1 MVRTDVASLK
11 CTAGGLA
18 AGGPCLGIYRRQDR
32 RWYKTLLLAVFVP
45 AISLAQNAENGKR
58 IFVRD
63 GCYECHG
70 YAGQG
75 TIAGARLAPPVLN
88 AQGMIRYVRR
98 PAGAMPAFTDK
109 VLSDQEVNDIY
120 AYLKTIPAPKPVKDI
135 PLLNQIK

>member
-1 MVRTDVASLK
+1 MKKFSMLV
-11 CTAGGLA
+11 
-18 AGGPCLGIYRRQDR
+18 
-32 RWYKTLLLAVFVP
+32 LAVLLPGF
-45 AISLAQNAENGKR
+45 SFAQNAENGKR
-58 IFVRD
+58 VFVRD

-120 AYLKTIPAPKPVKDI
+120 AYLKTVPAPKPVKDI

>member
-1 MVRTDVASLK
+1 MKKLSM
-11 CTAGGLA
+11 
-18 AGGPCLGIYRRQDR
+18 
-32 RWYKTLLLAVFVP
+32 LLLAVLLPGF
-45 AISLAQNAENGKR
+45 AFAQNAENGKR
-58 IFVRD
+58 VFVRD

-88 AQGMIRYVRR
+88 AQVMIRYVRR

-120 AYLKTIPAPKPVKDI
+120 AYLKTVPAPKPVKDI
-135 PLLNQIK
+135 PLLDQMRH

>member
-1 MVRTDVASLK
+1 MKVLPFM
-11 CTAGGLA
+11 LMA
-18 AGGPCLGIYRRQDR
+18 AC
-32 RWYKTLLLAVFVP
+32 A
-45 AISLAQNAENGKR
+45 ALAQNAENGKR
-58 IFVRD
+58 LFVRD

-88 AQGMIRYVRR
+88 AQGIIRYIRK

-109 VLSDQEVNDIY
+109 VLTDQEVNDIY

-135 PLLNQIK
+135 PLLNQI

>member
-1 MVRTDVASLK
+1 MK
-11 CTAGGLA
+11 
-18 AGGPCLGIYRRQDR
+18 
-32 RWYKTLLLAVFVP
+32 KLLLAALLPGF
-45 AISLAQNAENGKR
+45 AFAQNVENGKR
-58 IFVRD
+58 VFVRD

-75 TIAGARLAPPVLN
+75 TIAGARIGPPVLN
-88 AQGMIRYVRR
+88 AEGMIRYIRK

-120 AYLKTIPAPKPVKDI
+120 AYLKTMPAPKPVKDI

>member
-1 MVRTDVASLK
+1 MKKPSMLV
-11 CTAGGLA
+11 
-18 AGGPCLGIYRRQDR
+18 
-32 RWYKTLLLAVFVP
+32 LAVLLP
-45 AISLAQNAENGKR
+45 GLLLAQNAENGKR
-58 IFVRD
+58 VFVRD

-70 YAGQG
+70 YNGQG

-98 PAGAMPAFTDK
+98 PAGSMPAFTDK

-120 AYLKTIPAPKPVKDI
+120 AYLKTMPAPKPVKDI

>member
-1 MVRTDVASLK
+1 MK
-11 CTAGGLA
+11 
-18 AGGPCLGIYRRQDR
+18 
-32 RWYKTLLLAVFVP
+32 KLLLAALLPGF
-45 AISLAQNAENGKR
+45 AFAQNVENGKR
-58 IFVRD
+58 VFVRD

-75 TIAGARLAPPVLN
+75 TIAGARIGPPVLN
-88 AQGMIRYVRR
+88 AQGMIRYIRK

-120 AYLKTIPAPKPVKDI
+120 AYLKTMPAAKAVKDI

>member
-1 MVRTDVASLK
+1 MK
-11 CTAGGLA
+11 
-18 AGGPCLGIYRRQDR
+18 
-32 RWYKTLLLAVFVP
+32 KLLLVVLLPGFA
-45 AISLAQNAENGKR
+45 LAQNVENGKR

-70 YAGQG
+70 YNGQG

-88 AQGMIRYVRR
+88 AQGMIRYVRK

-120 AYLKTIPAPKPVKDI
+120 AFLKTMPAPKPVKDI

>member
-1 MVRTDVASLK
+1 MKRLSMLV
-11 CTAGGLA
+11 
-18 AGGPCLGIYRRQDR
+18 
-32 RWYKTLLLAVFVP
+32 LAVLLPVF
-45 AISLAQNAENGKR
+45 SFAQNAENGKR
-58 IFVRD
+58 VFVRD

-70 YAGQG
+70 YNGQG

-88 AQGMIRYVRR
+88 AQGMTRYVRR

-120 AYLKTIPAPKPVKDI
+120 AYLKTLPAPKPVKDI

>member
-1 MVRTDVASLK
+1 MK
-11 CTAGGLA
+11 
-18 AGGPCLGIYRRQDR
+18 
-32 RWYKTLLLAVFVP
+32 KLLLAVLLPVF
-45 AISLAQNAENGKR
+45 AFAQNAENGKR
-58 IFVRD
+58 LFTRD

-75 TIAGARLAPPVLN
+75 SIAGARLAPPVLN
-88 AQGMIRYVRR
+88 AQGMIRYIRK

-135 PLLNQIK
+135 PLLNEIK

>member
-1 MVRTDVASLK
+1 MKKFLMLVL
-11 CTAGGLA
+11 TAACIPG
-18 AGGPCLGIYRRQDR
+18 
-32 RWYKTLLLAVFVP
+32 
-45 AISLAQNAENGKR
+45 ISLAQNAENGKK

-120 AYLKTIPAPKPVKDI
+120 AYLKTLPPPKAV
-135 PLLNQIK
+135 